1 MFFLFFQGAYIIWCT
16 LLWFNTKLSFHFL
29 KRHFVCSD
37 VHNNIRPFKCNFPG
51 CEKGFPLQNKIQVT
65 SELGIVTD
73 IVCTIYSDQYFVV
86 ISQNGKFGTMIK
98 ATAEYHNDNSAG
110 VTFET
115 TVLLGQREDTLAHLY
130 ARQIIEKLSTKSDK
144 PVIVSIS
151 LIPEGRTMETVKDV
165 MSALFKE

>member
-1 MFFLFFQGAYIIWCT
+1 MSSFEISLP
-16 LLWFNTKLSFHFL
+16 NTGLDQVGGVDEIDEFSPLSVSVEEL
-29 KRHFVCSD
+29 DSS
-37 VHNNIRPFKCNFPG
+37 
-51 CEKGFPLQNKIQVT
+51 EKGFPLQNKIQVT

-165 MSALFKE
+165 MSALFKV

>member
-1 MFFLFFQGAYIIWCT
+1 MSSFEISLP
-16 LLWFNTKLSFHFL
+16 NTGLDQVSGVDEIDEFSPLSVSVEEL
-29 KRHFVCSD
+29 DSS
-37 VHNNIRPFKCNFPG
+37 
-51 CEKGFPLQNKIQVT
+51 EKGFPLQNKIQVT

-165 MSALFKE
+165 MSALFKV

>member
-1 MFFLFFQGAYIIWCT
+1 MSSFEISLP
-16 LLWFNTKLSFHFL
+16 NTGLDQVSGEIDFSPLSVSVEEL
-29 KRHFVCSD
+29 DSS
-37 VHNNIRPFKCNFPG
+37 
-51 CEKGFPLQNKIQVT
+51 EKGFPLQNKIQVT